1 MAVRPHQPPV
11 SKQGTYNR
19 GIWSFDFDG
28 GCPYRDDGD
37 CKQMCDEAGMVAV
50 YPAGSYATDCAK
62 ALDAK
67 CKTLKAF
74 SILGVVSTAAA
85 LALSVAGGLGTLTM
99 AFAGAAST
107 IMAAFG
113 CE

>member
-1 MAVRPHQPPV
+1 
-11 SKQGTYNR
+11 
-19 GIWSFDFDG
+19 
-28 GCPYRDDGD
+28 
-37 CKQMCDEAGMVAV
+37 MCDEAGMVAV